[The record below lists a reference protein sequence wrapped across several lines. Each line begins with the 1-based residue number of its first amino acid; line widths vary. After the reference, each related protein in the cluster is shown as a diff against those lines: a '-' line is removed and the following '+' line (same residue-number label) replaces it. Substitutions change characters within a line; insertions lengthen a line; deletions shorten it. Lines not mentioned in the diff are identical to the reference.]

1 MKNFLISLV
10 VCIATYIGI
19 TYALKNYTNNQSVNS
34 SVTDSVNEKLLDNQ
48 STEKD
53 LNSGEYSVNINP
65 TEIQNDYKLWREYNS
80 KNIELSYDFT
90 PIDNEN
96 NIIGK
101 EDFINKLKT
110 GFYIPLK
117 VDGNET
123 SYKLYKLP
131 EGSDEKIKKSIKS
144 SSVLAHHYFKKEGE
158 ILPEF
163 EFTDLTG
170 NKYSKSSIEGRITVI
185 KCWFINCVVCV
196 QEFPELNE
204 LYDRYEGNENVAFIS
219 LAFDKEEKLK
229 KFLAKKKFRY
239 PVVGEQKNYM
249 TKKLG
254 IKQYPTHIIVGE
266 DGSIIKMM
274 NNVHALIN
282 TLDQL
287 IDEEYYGEE
296 NETKTEKE
304 GY

>member
-1 MKNFLISLV
+1 MKNFLISLII
-10 VCIATYIGI
+10 CIATYIGV
-19 TYALKNYTNNQSVNS
+19 TYALKKYANNQPINNTTTNSANEKSSNDEIGLNS
-34 SVTDSVNEKLLDNQ
+34 SK
-48 STEKD
+48 
-53 LNSGEYSVNINP
+53 YSVNINP
-65 TEIQNDYKLWREYNS
+65 ANIENDYELWREYNV

-110 GFYIPLK
+110 GLYIPLK
-117 VDGNET
+117 VDSKET

-131 EGSDEKIKKSIKS
+131 EGSNEKIKKSIKS
-144 SSVLAHHYFKKEGE
+144 SSIIAHHYFKKEGT
-158 ILPEF
+158 ILPDF
-163 EFTDLTG
+163 EFTDLIG

-185 KCWFINCVVCV
+185 KCWFINCVVCI

-204 LYDRYEGNENVAFIS
+204 LYDRYEGNDNVTFIS

-239 PVVGEQKNYM
+239 PVVGEQKKYM

-266 DGSIIKMM
+266 DGTIIKMM

-287 IDEEYYGEE
+287 IDEEYYEDE
-296 NETKTEKE
+296 TETKSETE